1 MAYKSMLAIV
11 SQVCPN
17 EASDHFLLVRMLGVA
32 DGRGGLQPRKIEGL
46 SKKEVCWFAF
56 GSGPHV
62 LALTNKG
69 KMYSWGHNG
78 YSQLGLGSVN
88 QGILPALVT
97 AGLGESRIIQ
107 IACGSHHSLALSSDG
122 EVGIVHTYTHT
133 RTHTHT
139 HTRAHTHTRTYTHTP
154 HEHMHV
160 HTRTDLR
167 TFSHSP
173 LSCPL
178 MLEL

>member
-1 MAYKSMLAIV
+1 
-11 SQVCPN
+11 
-17 EASDHFLLVRMLGVA
+17 MLGVA

-62 LALTNKG
+62 LALTSNG

-107 IACGSHHSLALSSDG
+107 VACGSHHSLALSSEG
-122 EVGIVHTYTHT
+122 EVGIVDTHT
-133 RTHTHT
+133 HTHVHTHHMNTHTHT
-139 HTRAHTHTRTYTHTP
+139 HTHRHTHTHTTHT
-154 HEHMHV
+154 HN
-160 HTRTDLR
+160 T
-167 TFSHSP
+167 
-173 LSCPL
+173 
-178 MLEL
+178 